1 MSSNPREFATE
12 IVRRLRAG
20 GHVAYFAGGCV
31 RDELLGLHPK
41 DYDVA
46 TSATPD
52 EVRTLFR
59 RVSEVGAS
67 FGVMLVREG
76 GAPGGG
82 AVVEVATFREES
94 GYSDK
99 RRPDEVRF
107 SDAKADA
114 KRRDYTINA
123 LFLDPLDT
131 TGGEREGGAGG
142 AGGAVI
148 DYVGGRE
155 DMRAKRIRA
164 VGNPDARLAEDHL
177 RALRAVRLAARLGF
191 TIEARTADAIARHAS
206 ELEGISRERIGE
218 ELRRMLTHP
227 ARARAVDL
235 LERLRLDAPTLESS
249 SDHRA
254 RPSVEGL
261 ADNAPFACS
270 LAAWEIDRAHD
281 EPTGLSTPI
290 IEHVLLTSPSRLR
303 AALCLSNDERD
314 DVVSILRLL
323 SAIGGDWGANPVA
336 TRKRLAA
343 RPRFADA
350 LAIGA
355 ARDSGVAS
363 RVLADVTFLA
373 ATPSGLAPPP
383 LITGD
388 DLVALGKSPG
398 PGFKEALDAAYD
410 AQLEDRATTREEAIA
425 IAESVLGR

>member
-1 MSSNPREFATE
+1 MSSAPREFATE

-76 GAPGGG
+76 GSDV

-131 TGGEREGGAGG
+131 TGGEGG

-155 DMRAKRIRA
+155 DLRAKRIRA

-191 TIEARTADAIARHAS
+191 TIEVKTADAIARHAS

-218 ELRRMLTHP
+218 ELRRMLAHP

-235 LERLRLDAPTLESS
+235 LERLRLDAPTLDASH
-249 SDHRA
+249 DHRS

-261 ADNAPFACS
+261 AENAPFACA
-270 LAAWEIDRAHD
+270 LAAWEVDRAHD

-290 IEHVLLTSPSRLR
+290 IEHVLLTAPSRLR

-323 SAIGGDWGANPVA
+323 SAIGGNWGANPVA

-350 LAIGA
+350 LAIAA
-355 ARDSGVAS
+355 ARDSSVAA

-388 DLVALGKSPG
+388 DLVGLGRSPG

-425 IAESVLGR
+425 IADAILRR